1 MTRCQFIPPYLLAN
15 LAASH
20 PDPDVCRDGL
30 QTLSTDTVIR
40 TRRAD
45 VAPAPAEEAAAPA
58 TTTWTVYTAGNG
70 TSLPG
75 ERVRAEGDPQTG
87 DPAADEAYTGVEASL
102 AMFREVFDR
111 ASYDGKGAPVT
122 ATVHYQRNYDNAFW
136 DGEQLVFGDGDG
148 QVFTRFTK
156 PIDVLGHEFTH
167 AVTQFTAGLTYQDQ
181 SGALNESVSDAFACC
196 LKQRVLGQSVTEA
209 DWLIGQGIFLPS
221 VHGTALRS
229 MAQPGTAYDD
239 PTIGK
244 DPQVGSMADFVH
256 TTSDNGG
263 VHTNSGIPNRAFYL
277 AATALGGNSWE
288 HAGPIWY
295 AALTSGIGPD
305 TDFAGFAAATVT
317 AAEAVSADAA
327 SAVRGAWEAVG
338 VLGGGATA
346 APAPT
351 PAGSTPAGS
360 TTGPATVS
368 VRRSGGFAGRQVTGE
383 VRLGG
388 DDPRSAE
395 AETLVGRIDLRAVTG
410 LSDPQPDRYIYMF
423 VIRGDE
429 VTVGEQDL
437 TPELEQL
444 ARLVLER

>member
-1 MTRCQFIPPYLLAN
+1 
-15 LAASH
+15 
-20 PDPDVCRDGL
+20 
-30 QTLSTDTVIR
+30 
-40 TRRAD
+40 
-45 VAPAPAEEAAAPA
+45 
-58 TTTWTVYTAGNG
+58 
-70 TSLPG
+70 
-75 ERVRAEGDPQTG
+75 
-87 DPAADEAYTGVEASL
+87 
-102 AMFREVFDR
+102 
-111 ASYDGKGAPVT
+111 
-122 ATVHYQRNYDNAFW
+122 
-136 DGEQLVFGDGDG
+136 
-148 QVFTRFTK
+148 
-156 PIDVLGHEFTH
+156 
-167 AVTQFTAGLTYQDQ
+167 
-181 SGALNESVSDAFACC
+181 
-196 LKQRVLGQSVTEA
+196 
-209 DWLIGQGIFLPS
+209 
-221 VHGTALRS
+221 

-327 SAVRGAWEAVG
+327 SAVRGAWEGVG
-338 VLGGGATA
+338 VLGGGGTA

-351 PAGSTPAGS
+351 PAGSTA
-360 TTGPATVS
+360 GPATVS